1 MSETGRPLSQA
12 VFTRFIVFLALVFI
26 PLFLVILLAMEYG
39 FRSYVYEGDIN
50 KAHEYASLL
59 EQDYLRAGSWQ
70 AVDPVLYQPPFGYR
84 LDSLK
89 RGLGRIQERIVVLD
103 NTRHVVL
110 DSKHVLLGTLHPPEH
125 LINAVRLRN
134 DQGKQIGYLLV
145 GTMVDPALTMNH
157 KAFLTDMALLL
168 LILFLASLALSLPV
182 AFWLGAR
189 ISRPLKILV
198 EETQKAAG
206 GKWLWSV
213 PSHAPREVQTL
224 AQAFQSLG
232 NSLKASESRKAELLA
247 DAAHELRTPLT
258 VMRGTLEAM
267 IDGVFPLEK
276 ATLEAV
282 YSETLRLEKIVDSL
296 RQLEDLRTT
305 VAHSACFQWRPLLE
319 HAIDL
324 FQAAAREHRQTLDLS
339 CDPETQGWGETSS
352 VAQVIFNLVANAL
365 HYAPRDGNVW
375 VEAKSTHKGSSLI
388 VEDDGPGIPEVE
400 REHIF
405 ERFVRLDRSRS
416 GKTGGQG
423 LGLAITREILTRHGG
438 TIHVVKGRRKG
449 ARFEAFFPSQS
460 EVSPSDLRG
469 S

>member
-1 MSETGRPLSQA
+1 VTETGRSLGQA

-26 PLFLVILLAMEYG
+26 PLFLVILLAMEFG
-39 FRSYVYEGDIN
+39 FRSYVYEGDIG
-50 KAHEYASLL
+50 KAHEYASVL
-59 EQDYLRAGSWQ
+59 EQDYQRAGSWQ
-70 AVDPVLYQPPFGYR
+70 AVAPVLTQSPFAYR
-84 LDSLK
+84 IDSPK
-89 RGLGRIQERIVVLD
+89 REITRLQERIVVLD
-103 NTRHVVL
+103 NSRHVVL

-125 LINAVRLRN
+125 LINAVRLHN
-134 DQGKQIGYLLV
+134 QQGKQIGFLLV

-157 KAFLTDMALLL
+157 QAFLVDMALLL
-168 LILFLASLALSLPV
+168 LILFLASLALSLPL
-182 AFWLGAR
+182 AFWLGAS

-198 EETQKAAG
+198 EETQKASK

-224 AQAFQSLG
+224 AQAFRSLG
-232 NSLKASESRKAELLA
+232 NSLRASESRKDELLA

-267 IDGVFPLEK
+267 IDGVFPMEK
-276 ATLEAV
+276 TTLEAV

-305 VAHSACFQWRPLLE
+305 LARSACFQWCPLLE
-319 HAIDL
+319 HVVDL
-324 FQAAAREHRQTLDLS
+324 FRAAAHENCQTLHLD
-339 CDPETQGWGETSS
+339 CDPEIQGWGETSA

-365 HYAPRDGNVW
+365 RYAPREGNVW
-375 VEAKSTHKGSSLI
+375 VGVKSTPLGNLLF
-388 VEDDGPGIPEVE
+388 VEDDGPGIPEEE

-423 LGLAITREILTRHGG
+423 LGLAITREILARHAG
-438 TIHVVKGRRKG
+438 TIHVGEGRRKG
-449 ARFEAFFPSQS
+449 ARFEAFFPSPP